1 MRGSIK
7 ALAHTE
13 QYRRMSV
20 AWVSVSKMLVVKHWS
35 HTRAPLLLLSVLRIY
50 LILFVNFSFFSC
62 SINRYTEFSGLSVNL
77 MAWRSDSLPPCSSAS
92 PLIYILIVFRL
103 KALHRFALRSL
114 ANLQADFT
122 KSSTCRLLL
131 LLRMQTSYVKIL
143 SNQIKS
149 STEQTT
155 FFIIILCFCMF
166 FFPLALFIRCHSLC
180 SIIQRSKELQ
190 GRHGSFIPLCS

>member
-62 SINRYTEFSGLSVNL
+62 SIHRILRIIGESDGMAFRFSPS
-77 MAWRSDSLPPCSSAS
+77 CSSAP

-180 SIIQRSKELQ
+180 SILQRSKELQ